1 MHGTMAGMEDFDP
14 DEDIEDNVDIW
25 KHLKEQDQ
33 TTGGLNSAISK
44 PADRLEDS
52 ENAVLLE
59 LFNNIMNCTS
69 VDEKTGNGSKKMPD
83 PANPNK
89 LIDADYFDEADLMKW
104 CSNRFNTVRDQKQKE
119 ALEEIVN
126 IETIDEAC
134 TGCMKHDTDNEGR
147 LTFDVFRRGMCDYT
161 STMRKVVLAM
171 LNTFPD
177 MERWQY
183 LEAVSGE
190 LSKTDYIVMYHK
202 HLTDV
207 VKACRKQLK
216 EEGEHSSFIDNREK
230 VCKAYLSGIEKEV
243 EGLLKKFD
251 EYHQRLRS
259 LQPSLRES
267 NQGGIDD
274 VFDGNFLPG
283 ERWDSVNPRRSW
295 A

>member
-1 MHGTMAGMEDFDP
+1 MWE
-14 DEDIEDNVDIW
+14 
-25 KHLKEQDQ
+25 HLKEQNNASA
-33 TTGGLNSAISK
+33 GGLNSALSK

-52 ENAVLLE
+52 ENMVLQS
-59 LFNNIMNCTS
+59 LFDNIKNCTS
-69 VDEKTGNGSKKMPD
+69 VDERTGNGSKKMPD
-83 PANPNK
+83 PNNPNK
-89 LIDADYFDEADLMKW
+89 LIDGDYFDEADLMKW
-104 CSNRFNTVRDQKQKE
+104 CSNRFNTVRDRKQRE

-126 IETIDEAC
+126 IDTIDEAC
-134 TGCMKHDTDNEGR
+134 TTCMKHDVDGVGR

-216 EEGEHSSFIDNREK
+216 EDEDHVSFISNKEK
-230 VCKAYLSGIEKEV
+230 VVKVYLSGIEKEV
-243 EGLLKKFD
+243 EGLLKKFE
-251 EYHQRLRS
+251 EYHKRLRA

-267 NQGGIDD
+267 NQQGVDD
-274 VFDGNFLPG
+274 VFDSQLLAGD
-283 ERWDSVNPRRSW
+283 RWDASNPRR
-295 A
+295 